1 MCKNKKFQFNN
12 QIKSEEI
19 TLPSVNKLSVVA
31 KTNSLHLSSFGDM
44 PILKEAEKRLA
55 LASQL
60 ASCLHDDRASHL
72 VRHTLEQIIMTRI
85 FQICLGYEDV
95 NDCDRNRREPM
106 MQYAVK
112 ENFPDEI
119 CSSSTMCRF
128 ENNVTEEDLLAIQ
141 EMFVTMFVLSYNG
154 KEPRNIILDCDDTNV
169 DTHGAQELTIFNSY
183 YDSYCYMPLLIF
195 EGYSGK
201 MILPLL
207 KPGRRNKAANIVD
220 TLQWLIAVLREAW
233 PNTIIT
239 VRGDSHFC
247 SHEFMDWAFLQ
258 KKIFFI
264 TGLASN
270 SVLLNKPVVKLLI
283 EQAKHDYGLFHHP
296 CRKFG
301 EFYYAAGTWRF
312 HQRVVVKVEMTAAG
326 GNPNIRF
333 IVSNIRNSDPQG
345 LYETTYCGRGKDE
358 LYIREFKEA
367 VNGDRLSCHSFNAN
381 RLRIFLHAAAYI
393 IMHSIREHGLKG
405 TILEKS
411 TLLEIREKLLLTA
424 VSIRILKKSIVLDYG
439 KYNPMDRELRHLL
452 HFYERSA

>member
-1 MCKNKKFQFNN
+1 MCKNKKFQFKN

-112 ENFPDEI
+112 ENFSDEI

-183 YDSYCYMPLLIF
+183 YDSCCYMPLLIF